1 MTDETT
7 KQYVV
12 TKGNYVTDADG
23 KKCFEG
29 DKMKLTP
36 AQAKALL
43 AVKVIENV

>member
-1 MTDETT
+1 MTDDAT

-12 TKGNYVTDADG
+12 TKGNYVTDTDG

-29 DKMKLTP
+29 DKVKFTP
-36 AQAKALL
+36 AQAKPLL